1 MTICWLFFS
10 LCLYHFPSSPSL
22 PSQSAWYFFFHS
34 VEFPQL
40 FRLLKFYL
48 EIVTGKTML
57 FHVLA
62 MAEVL
67 CANCLSYSFQ
77 EKAQTGSANTNTR
90 NIKSISPKWV
100 FLCVCVR
107 VPCRCTCWIWD
118 SNSTCSP
125 PIPPLGFMTDRRQQY
140 LPTMQQIPS
149 SSLYELWVNMS
160 GITFFRSAKLL
171 AERQTAASLPNNWS

>member
-1 MTICWLFFS
+1 MDGCVIQQITYTYLFATNITCITQQLHHCMFQGPLLKLTSRKDGDFKYSISWGTNCWLFFS

-100 FLCVCVR
+100 FFLCVCAG
-107 VPCRCTCWIWD
+107 T
-118 SNSTCSP
+118 
-125 PIPPLGFMTDRRQQY
+125 L
-140 LPTMQQIPS
+140 
-149 SSLYELWVNMS
+149 
-160 GITFFRSAKLL
+160 
-171 AERQTAASLPNNWS
+171 